1 MLDAAQLTLQGQEAL
16 YEDYETALSM
26 LDANKD
32 KWAQLPVPERIR
44 LLSGMK
50 EGIMSVARG
59 WAEEAARKKGLK
71 PGTPVAGEEWIAG
84 PYACMSGCN
93 GLIGT
98 LSEMEGKSFIDHLP
112 KRELATGQLAVQV
125 LPHSIW
131 DRLLLSGVS
140 AEVWMQDGVTK
151 SNLKDHV
158 ARAYDTPEKERK
170 GKVALVLGA
179 GNVAAI
185 TPLDVLQKLILEN
198 QVVILKMNPVND
210 YLIDYYRIAM
220 KPFIDEG
227 YLRIVKGD
235 AQGGAYLCDHPVI
248 EELHITGADTTHD
261 AIVWGVGEEA
271 EKNRKA
277 GTPKND
283 KRFTSELGSV
293 SPTIVVP
300 GPWSS
305 ADIRFQAENIATM
318 KLHNS
323 GHNCIATQVLVMPEG
338 WDKGARLIEAVKK
351 VAAGSTRPAWY
362 PGARERLDTYAEHAG
377 KAERV
382 ERGPVAPALIVGEL
396 GEDHFN
402 ASCEVF
408 APALSIKKLAAPD
421 PASYLEAAIE
431 YANNDL
437 WGTLGCQILIHPKT
451 IRQIGKKRFETI
463 VAKLRYGTIGINGW
477 CGLGFLITACPWGA
491 FPGHTLEDVGSG
503 IGTVHNSFML
513 EETERTV
520 VKAPWGPFPRGL
532 LSLNFNLLPRP
543 PFFIT
548 NKRQHKIGEALT
560 GFQYKPSWFKLPRI
574 FYHAL
579 LG

>member
-1 MLDAAQLTLQGQEAL
+1 MLDAAQLTLEGQDAL
-16 YEDYETALSM
+16 YDEYEDALAI
-26 LDANKD
+26 LDTNKD
-32 KWAQLPVPERIR
+32 KWARLPIPERIR
-44 LLSGMK
+44 LLSAMK
-50 EGIMSVARG
+50 DGVMSVSQG
-59 WAEEAARKKGLK
+59 WAEESARKKGLK

-84 PYACMSGCN
+84 PYACMAGCN
-93 GLIGT
+93 GLIST
-98 LSEMEGKSFIDHLP
+98 LSQMQGKSFVDHLHT
-112 KRELATGQLAVQV
+112 RQLATGQLAVRV
-125 LPHSIW
+125 LPHSLW

-140 AEVWMQDGVTK
+140 AEVWMQDGVTA
-151 SNLKDHV
+151 SNLKQHV
-158 ARAYDTPEKERK
+158 ATAYDTPEKDRF

-210 YLIDYYRIAM
+210 YLTDYYRIAM

-235 AQGGAYLCDHPVI
+235 AKGGAYLCEHPVI
-248 EELHITGADTTHD
+248 EELHITGAGSTHD

-271 EKNRKA
+271 EANRKA
-277 GTPKND
+277 GTPKNT

-300 GPWSS
+300 GPWSA

-323 GHNCIATQVLVMPEG
+323 GHNCVACQALVMPKG
-338 WDKGARLIEAVKK
+338 WNKGARLMEVVKS
-351 VAAGSTRPAWY
+351 VAAKSTRPTWY
-362 PGARERLDTYAEHAG
+362 PGAEQRLETHKGSGRNIQTVDRG
-377 KAERV
+377 KA
-382 ERGPVAPALIVGEL
+382 APPLVISDLEEQPANCSV
-396 GEDHFN
+396 
-402 ASCEVF
+402 EVF
-408 APALSIKKLAAPD
+408 GPAMGMIELEAPD
-421 PASYLEAAIE
+421 PATYLENAIA
-431 YANNDL
+431 YANDEL
-437 WGTLGCQILIHPKT
+437 SGTLGCQILIHPRT
-451 IRQIGKKRFETI
+451 IRKIGKKRFEEI
-463 VAKLRYGTIGINGW
+463 VSKLRYGTIGINGW
-477 CGLGFLITACPWGA
+477 CGLGFLITACPWGG

-513 EETERTV
+513 EDTERTV
-520 VKAPWGPFPRGL
+520 VRAPWRPFPRGL
-532 LSLNFNLLPRP
+532 LSLQFTLLPRP

-548 NKRQHKIGEALT
+548 NKQQHKIGEALT
-560 GFQYKPSWFKLPRI
+560 RFQHKPVWRKLPKI